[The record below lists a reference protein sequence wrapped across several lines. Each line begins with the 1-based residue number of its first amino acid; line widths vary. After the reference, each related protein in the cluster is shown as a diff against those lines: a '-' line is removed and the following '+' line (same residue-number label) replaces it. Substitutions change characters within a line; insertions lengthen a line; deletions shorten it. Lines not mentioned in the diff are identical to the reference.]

1 MCTKSKFEVSV
12 ARLSASHEDAKRH
25 EAHEEQMCTKASSC
39 TFVVFVPS

>member
-25 EAHEEQMCTKASSC
+25 EGHEEHVYKSSSC
-39 TFVVFVPS
+39 TFVIFVPS